1 MQYFNTLPKLI
12 KTDSAGNS
20 IVLTNILANV
30 SILSQILNNP
40 AIYYTYDIQ
49 NGDTPEI
56 IAHKYY
62 GDVYRYWIVLFAN
75 QIIDPQWQW
84 PLFGVLFDEYIQSKY
99 TSIDVYNTVHTY
111 QQITTQVDSGTNTTT
126 VNTIAISQNTYN
138 SFFPSINSYTLPT
151 GIVTVTT
158 TVNALNIYDYELQ
171 QNENNRSIKII
182 NSSYVNE
189 IENELQ
195 SLMKQ

>member
-12 KTDSAGNS
+12 KTDNSGNA
-20 IVLTNILANV
+20 ILLTNILARASV
-30 SILSQILNNP
+30 MSSFLDNP
-40 AIYYTYDIQ
+40 AVYYTYDIQ
-49 NGDTPEI
+49 DGDTPEI

-84 PLFGVLFDEYIQSKY
+84 PMFGKLFEEYLQNKY
-99 TSIDVYNTVHTY
+99 PNIDTYNTIQEY
-111 QQITTQVDSGTNTTT
+111 QQITTQYDSVTQTTT
-126 VNTIAISQNTYN
+126 VNTTIISQDTYNSLITTTNTYN
-138 SFFPSINSYTLPT
+138 LPT
-151 GIVTVTT
+151 GPVTVSISK
-158 TVNALNIYDYELQ
+158 NALSIHDYALQ

-182 NSSYVNE
+182 NSSYVTE
-189 IENELQ
+189 LENELK

>member
-12 KTDSAGNS
+12 KTDNSGNA
-20 IVLTNILANV
+20 ILLTNILARASV
-30 SILSQILNNP
+30 MSSFLDNP
-40 AIYYTYDIQ
+40 AVYYTYDIQ
-49 NGDTPEI
+49 DGDTPEI

-84 PLFGVLFDEYIQSKY
+84 PMFGKLFEEYLQNKY
-99 TSIDVYNTVHTY
+99 PNIDTYNTIQEY
-111 QQITTQVDSGTNTTT
+111 QQITTQYDSVTQTTT
-126 VNTIAISQNTYN
+126 VNTTIISQDTYNSLITTTNTYN
-138 SFFPSINSYTLPT
+138 LPT
-151 GIVTVTT
+151 GPVTVSISK
-158 TVNALNIYDYELQ
+158 NALSIHDYELQ

-182 NSSYVNE
+182 NSSYVTE
-189 IENELQ
+189 LENELK